1 MSSSESESDLD
12 LDLNVN
18 VDESMKSIRGMVE
31 QIAHNSKHIYSKA
44 LSLNQSI
51 EHPEADIWAR
61 TFKIHERARSWAKKN
76 MVASKCS
83 LWEINKTLMESAQK
97 DNRISDKEVTLLAL
111 EAEIM
116 NLPIGPVPIWKVL
129 GRLPRFFI

>member
-1 MSSSESESDLD
+1 MSDIESDD
-12 LDLNVN
+12 DNVN
-18 VDESMKSIRGMVE
+18 DKIDDSMKSIRSMVE

-44 LSLNQSI
+44 ISLDQQIQN
-51 EHPEADIWAR
+51 PEADIWAR
-61 TFKIHERARSWAKKN
+61 TFKIHDRARSWAKKN

-97 DNRISDKEVTLLAL
+97 DKRISDKEVSLLAL